1 MIILYFIFFS
11 ALSFGKE
18 VPVSVLMDMAES
30 YSHRIKAESFSIKA
44 HESSLHQSRLI
55 ANPLFSFQGGS
66 LKSGGQR
73 GPIMDLSLSQPF
85 PWPGKRKTRIEF
97 QDFALTLSKFEKME
111 VDLQVRHRIY
121 VLSAELAALQEL
133 ESHYAERKRRFGLI
147 EKSLRSRPLASP
159 KQQVDRDLIE
169 SQINLLEKGMID
181 LVARKEALKWEIK
194 IFSNLDFD
202 RVLFSWDSLPEG
214 LKKEEFIQL
223 VVNSPRYKKLLIQ
236 SEMAQNKINEA
247 RFEARPD
254 ILLGVNYRQENVAP
268 VNHFYHGMVSVVI
281 PIIDHGQHSVE
292 AARAEKRRTDAIRS
306 FENDQILS
314 LIHQAFSEYEGSKKA
329 LEVFRLKNLSSLE
342 NKFLEAEKSF
352 RKGFIDA
359 LTFLQIDSQ
368 VHENIDQIYLSRV
381 SYVNAVSE
389 LHLLIGKGP
398 Q

>member
-1 MIILYFIFFS
+1 VF
-11 ALSFGKE
+11 
-18 VPVSVLMDMAES
+18 
-30 YSHRIKAESFSIKA
+30 
-44 HESSLHQSRLI
+44 
-55 ANPLFSFQGGS
+55 
-66 LKSGGQR
+66 
-73 GPIMDLSLSQPF
+73 
-85 PWPGKRKTRIEF
+85 
-97 QDFALTLSKFEKME
+97 
-111 VDLQVRHRIY
+111 
-121 VLSAELAALQEL
+121 
-133 ESHYAERKRRFGLI
+133 
-147 EKSLRSRPLASP
+147 
-159 KQQVDRDLIE
+159 
-169 SQINLLEKGMID
+169 
-181 LVARKEALKWEIK
+181 
-194 IFSNLDFD
+194 
-202 RVLFSWDSLPEG
+202 
-214 LKKEEFIQL
+214 KKEEFIQL

-342 NKFLEAEKSF
+342 KKFLEAEKSF

-381 SYVNAVSE
+381 SYVNAVSQ